1 MKQKP
6 GNVSVKEE
14 ESSATDKKQKD
25 SLHCYYTHLLERDEI
40 IDWIRFLISLS
51 CQVQIYSS
59 TTFHTILFFA
69 LIRSVSC
76 SGLKS
81 KQQSEVGNLAENE
94 VHVKNL
100 FLVHLH

>member
-14 ESSATDKKQKD
+14 ESSAPDKKQKD
-25 SLHCYYTHLLERDEI
+25 SLHCYYTHLLVRDEI

-69 LIRSVSC
+69 LIQSVSC
-76 SGLKS
+76 SGLKL